1 MAVPRPQTLIIPS
14 RYTLSRP
21 DPGFFLASS
30 SMVLSRAEE
39 RFFSHLSV
47 LVLLFA
53 PFAAFESLLMAMF
66 PMDPATPFRVF
77 PRADTHPDYPAGLPQ
92 LFALLAIMRIPAA
105 VARRNRQ
112 GEEEQEQEEEGG
124 DGPTA
129 RLRMRRVWRQSFVI
143 ADVLLYVACYNAA
156 VDELL
161 REPGRALVACLK
173 MLLAMMLM

>member
-1 MAVPRPQTLIIPS
+1 MAAPRLQTLIIPS

-53 PFAAFESLLMAMF
+53 PFAALESLFMAMF

-92 LFALLAIMRIPAA
+92 LFALLVIMRIPAA

-112 GEEEQEQEEEGG
+112 GEGQEEEEGEG
-124 DGPTA
+124 DGPTT

-143 ADVLLYVACYNAA
+143 ADVLLYVVCYNAA